1 MATPKRFYWIKL
13 GQSFFEDE
21 VVSELEKM
29 GAEYAYFYVKLL
41 TISAE
46 FNGKLIRV
54 IGKRT
59 FKHRMDTLAELTRTP
74 VKIVKK
80 AMEFLIDV
88 GMIEETAK
96 AHYMVQIT
104 ELVGSESESA
114 ARMRKMRASQRD
126 GEVTPKCEK
135 VTDSIENRDK
145 SIEEREKIGGEK
157 KKYSQAYGTFS
168 NVYLTN
174 EEYQDLKERYANYK
188 ALINNLSVYM
198 NSRGIDYGF
207 KHYEKIIEWAVKDG
221 EKDMRVLKAHKEKT
235 LAEQAEREARLE
247 EKWQEEHPP
256 LPEDKIAAIKKKYG
270 IA

>member
-13 GQSFFEDE
+13 GQHFFDDE
-21 VVSELEKM
+21 VVKELEKM
-29 GAEYAYFYVKLL
+29 GAEYAYFYIKLL
-41 TISAE
+41 TLSAE
-46 FNGKLIRV
+46 FNGTLIRV

-59 FKHRMDTLAELTRTP
+59 YKHRADTLAELTRTP

-96 AHYMVQIT
+96 AHYMVQIK

-126 GEVTPKCEK
+126 SEVTPKCEN
-135 VTDSIENRDK
+135 VTDSIENREQSTEK
-145 SIEEREKIGGEK
+145 REEIKENAH
-157 KKYSQAYGTFS
+157 AYGTFN
-168 NVYLTN
+168 NVYLTDD
-174 EEYQDLKERYANYK
+174 EYQDLKERYANFK
-188 ALINNLSVYM
+188 ALINNISVYM
-198 NSRGIDYGF
+198 NSRGINYGYR
-207 KHYEKIIEWAVKDG
+207 HYEKIIEWAVKDG
-221 EKDMRVLKAHKEKT
+221 EKDMRVLKERKEKSA
-235 LAEQAEREARLE
+235 AEQAEREAKLE
-247 EKWQEEHPP
+247 EKWKEEHPP